1 MSDAQSA
8 DSGSEDN
15 ASESEPV
22 AAVIILAAGAGTRMR
37 STKPKMLHAIA
48 GRPLVWHA
56 VAAAAGLLPQQL
68 VAVLGHEREQ
78 IEEFLAGA
86 TDLPDVITAVQDEQ
100 PGTGRATAC
109 GLAAL
114 TGPVTGTVVVTAGD
128 VPLLSTE
135 TLAALVG
142 GHHSAGNAITVL
154 TASVPD
160 PTGYGRIVRR
170 SDGTVSG
177 IVEHKDAD
185 GGQLTI
191 TEINSGVFAF
201 DGAVLADALPRIGR
215 SNAQGEQYLTDVVAL
230 AVADGHRVG
239 TVLADDPMDIEGVN
253 NRVQLAQLA
262 RELNDRIVRRHQLAG
277 VTIHDPATSWIHA
290 DVTIGADTE
299 ILPGSFLQAGTTVGT
314 GASIGPDTTLSACTV
329 GDGARVQ
336 RSQCEGAA
344 IGDRVTVGPF
354 AFLRPAT
361 ELGEAAHIGAHVEI
375 KKSTIGAGAK
385 VPHLSYIGDA
395 TIGAGTNIGAGSITA
410 NYDGVHKYPTSVGEN
425 AFVGTNCTLVAPVT
439 VADGA
444 YVAAGSAVTGDVP
457 AGALGVARS
466 RQYNSDGWVLR
477 SRAGTTSE
485 SSARTAGAT
494 DRPTDRAASAT
505 DNAASANDN
514 TEDSPA

>member
-1 MSDAQSA
+1 MAGTAAPSDAPS
-8 DSGSEDN
+8 SPGIT
-15 ASESEPV
+15 
-22 AAVIILAAGAGTRMR
+22 AVLILAAGAGTRMR
-37 STKPKMLHAIA
+37 STRPKMLHAIA
-48 GRPLVWHA
+48 GKPLVWHA
-56 VAAAAGLLPQQL
+56 VAAAAGLAPDTL
-68 VAVLGHEREQ
+68 VAVLGHGREQ
-78 IEEFLAGA
+78 VEEFLAA
-86 TDLPDVITAVQDEQ
+86 AADLPTVITAVQDQ
-100 PGTGRATAC
+100 QLGTGHATAC

-114 TGPVTGTVVVTAGD
+114 TGPISGTVIVTNGD
-128 VPLLSTE
+128 VPLLREE
-135 TLAALVG
+135 TLAALAA
-142 GHHSAGNAITVL
+142 GHHAAGNAVTVL

-185 GGQLTI
+185 AGQLSI

-201 DGAVLADALPRIGR
+201 DGAALADALPRIGR

-239 TVLADDPMDIEGVN
+239 TVLADDPMEIEGVN
-253 NRVQLAQLA
+253 DRVQLAQLA
-262 RELNDRIVRRHQLAG
+262 RELNNRIVRRHQLAG

-290 DVTIGADTE
+290 DVSIGKDTE
-299 ILPGSFLQAGTTVGT
+299 ILPGTFLQAGTSIGT
-314 GASIGPDTTLSACTV
+314 GASIGPDTTLIACTV

-344 IGDRVTVGPF
+344 IGARATVGPF
-354 AFLRPAT
+354 AFLRPGAD
-361 ELGEAAHIGAHVEI
+361 LGEGAHVGAHVEI
-375 KKSTIGAGAK
+375 KKSTIGAAAK

-395 TIGAGTNIGAGSITA
+395 TIGAGTNIGAGTITA

-425 AFVGTNCTLVAPVT
+425 AFVGTNSTLVAPVT

-444 YVAAGSAVTGDVP
+444 YVAAGSAVTEEVP

-477 SRAGTTSE
+477 SRAGTSSDT
-485 SSARTAGAT
+485 SARAAGA
-494 DRPTDRAASAT
+494 TDRAASAT
-505 DNAASANDN
+505 DAN
-514 TEDSPA
+514 TEDSPG